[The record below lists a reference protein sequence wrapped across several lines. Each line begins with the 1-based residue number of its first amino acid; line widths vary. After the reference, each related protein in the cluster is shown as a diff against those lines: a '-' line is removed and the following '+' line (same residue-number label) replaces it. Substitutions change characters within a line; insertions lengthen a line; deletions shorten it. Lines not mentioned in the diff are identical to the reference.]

1 MAKFN
6 EVLKFL
12 RTSRNVTQSELAKVI
27 GVRPSTIGMYE
38 SGDRE
43 PNFEIEEKI
52 ADYFN
57 VSLDLLR
64 GKTGMDPKSQ
74 IDVTV
79 VNDVSGSMINQVIE
93 VRPDYW
99 RTFDSLTDENKQQAI
114 SYINYLKAMQKDKG
128 DQDEHS

>member
-64 GKTGMDPKSQ
+64 GKTGMDPKTQ
-74 IDVTV
+74 VDFTV

-99 RTFDSLTDENKQQAI
+99 KTFDSLTDENKQQAI
-114 SYINYLKAMQKDKG
+114 SYINYLKAMQRDKG

>member
-64 GKTGMDPKSQ
+64 GKTGMDPKPQ
-74 IDVTV
+74 VDIMV
-79 VNDVSGSMINQVIE
+79 VKDVSGSMINQVIE
-93 VRPDYW
+93 VKSDYW

-114 SYINYLKAMQKDKG
+114 SYINYLKAMQKDNG